1 MRVIGFFYG
10 KAEKK
15 NGLSKDFS
23 VEEDV
28 TVFQQSAQG
37 TD

>member
-1 MRVIGFFYG
+1 M
-10 KAEKK
+10 EKPKRK

-23 VEEDV
+23 AKEAV

>member
-1 MRVIGFFYG
+1 M
-10 KAEKK
+10 EKPKRK

-23 VEEDV
+23 IKEDV
-28 TVFQQSAQG
+28 AVFQQSAQG